1 MIFKYCHGLQP
12 EHCHGCRSKHLLCRQ
27 LRQEMRPAILFR
39 REGMKQTSDKCARA
53 RFTSKLVA
61 VPMVE
66 ESFSRGCSQMV
77 DESEAKDMRE
87 VDEAHVA

>member
-1 MIFKYCHGLQP
+1 
-12 EHCHGCRSKHLLCRQ
+12 
-27 LRQEMRPAILFR
+27 
-39 REGMKQTSDKCARA
+39 
-53 RFTSKLVA
+53 
-61 VPMVE
+61 MVE